1 MTFAKGDFVRFTDK
15 AIKKYTSKKFR
26 KGHLNAMLS

>member
-15 AIKKYTSKKFR
+15 AIKKIYFKKISKRSYKV
-26 KGHLNAMLS
+26 L

>member
-1 MTFAKGDFVRFTDK
+1 MTFAKGDFIRFTDK

-26 KGHLNAMLS
+26 KGHKVL

>member
-15 AIKKYTSKKFR
+15 AIKKYTSKKISKR
-26 KGHLNAMLS
+26 SYKVL

>member
-1 MTFAKGDFVRFTDK
+1 MTFAKGNFVRFTDK

-26 KGHLNAMLS
+26 KNKRLSHF